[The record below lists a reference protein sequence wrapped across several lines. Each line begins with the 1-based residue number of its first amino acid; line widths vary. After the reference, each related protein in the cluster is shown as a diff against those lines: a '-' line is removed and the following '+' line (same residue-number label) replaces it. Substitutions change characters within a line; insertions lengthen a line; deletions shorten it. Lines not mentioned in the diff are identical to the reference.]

1 MFAARILLCNP
12 VYDSSSFAIIYIVQ
26 TSCGYGVPIYEYSG
40 ERHLHFKWAEK
51 LGEEG
56 LELYVHK
63 KNLVSLDGSPYRSW
77 AG

>member
-1 MFAARILLCNP
+1 
-12 VYDSSSFAIIYIVQ
+12 VQ

-63 KNLVSLDGSPYRSW
+63 KNLISLDGSPCRSW